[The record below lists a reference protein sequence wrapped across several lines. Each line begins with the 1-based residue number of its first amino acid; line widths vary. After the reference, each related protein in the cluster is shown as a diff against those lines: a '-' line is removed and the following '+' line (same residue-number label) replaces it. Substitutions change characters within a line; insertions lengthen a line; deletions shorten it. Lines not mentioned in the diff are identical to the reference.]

1 MNGKKMAFLAL
12 GLVAVCSHPD
22 PLAIIAQPES
32 QAQRIVVEASAFD
45 EVENTANN
53 SEEVEALVDSF
64 MEEDSQQKDTSL
76 VKTITT
82 KADRVVEKKLERAV
96 QQSENAKAEEA
107 RQKRIAEKKRRE
119 AMRKLVIAQA
129 KAAKAAAEKE
139 IAKDATGSY
148 YNGVRLMSTKEY
160 SKSVGHLTRSNGS
173 IRYNGHRETWYS
185 TKEPGQ
191 TVTAV
196 RIPGKH
202 VAEDG
207 IIRDADGYVCVAA
220 NQRYLRIYSTLM
232 TSVGPAKVYD
242 TGCSYGTID
251 IYTTW

>member
-1 MNGKKMAFLAL
+1 
-12 GLVAVCSHPD
+12 
-22 PLAIIAQPES
+22 
-32 QAQRIVVEASAFD
+32 
-45 EVENTANN
+45 
-53 SEEVEALVDSF
+53 
-64 MEEDSQQKDTSL
+64 MEEDSQQEDTSL

-96 QQSENAKAEEA
+96 QQSENAKAEKA